1 MYDKGEDSIF
11 RSTDGEMTK
20 NVLNDLILIT
30 ISMIIFP
37 VPTVTQILAPSDV
50 PTSVTSDVPTS
61 VTSDVPTS
69 VTSDVPTSVT
79 SDVPT
84 SIPSISLIGISV
96 NDNADRPVSDKKNVN
111 PAYYGL
117 IALLVIPFSFCLL
130 IYFKVI
136 NPFSTAPPTTNGRAS
151 FTV

>member
-37 VPTVTQILAPSDV
+37 VPTVTQILAP
-50 PTSVTSDVPTS
+50 SDVPTS